1 MASHNKAKGGFVFR
15 ALSVLFLIVIM
26 TMPAYAYTGSFGVS
40 PTAIGPDKKTEDKFD
55 IDTETT
61 NPQEI
66 MTDLFYVYKII
77 IETASGQTG
86 PLHIKEYETG
96 EDPAFDI
103 ILPKPINDD
112 LVKATIYI
120 WGPDDPTLTIYHY
133 HTGEPTYTIEATKVE
148 PTVTREDGMVLW
160 YFETTSFS
168 SFFINKPRPIRQ
180 FPLIPVIL
188 LAILSAAPCIVLRRH

>member
-1 MASHNKAKGGFVFR
+1 MRAMRKAKGGFFIKSLVT
-15 ALSVLFLIVIM
+15 LILIVMM
-26 TMPAYAYTGSFGVS
+26 TTPVYAYTGSFGIV
-40 PTAIGPDKKTEDKFD
+40 PTAIGPDKKTETKFD

-66 MTDLFYVYKII
+66 ITDLFYVYKII
-77 IETASGQTG
+77 IETVSGQTG

-103 ILPKPINDD
+103 IIPKPINDD

-133 HTGEPTYTIEATKVE
+133 HTGEPTYTIEATKVS
-148 PTVTREDGMVLW
+148 PTVTRADGMVLW

-168 SFFINKPRPIRQ
+168 SFFINKPRPPQQ
-180 FPLIPVIL
+180 FPLVPVIIL
-188 LAILSAAPCIVLRRH
+188 TLLSAVPCLVLRKS